1 VITGAEVQAVA
12 RAPVAATVDSSR
24 GPDRLREASEQ
35 LEGLFVQYLT
45 KALRATIPNGGN
57 PDAPGADL
65 YSSLLDE
72 HLAQV
77 VANDTRTGIAEA
89 LYRQFT
95 GITQDPPREGRDV

>member
-1 VITGAEVQAVA
+1 MIASIAGAANPATTELGTGG
-12 RAPVAATVDSSR
+12 DS
-24 GPDRLREASEQ
+24 DKLREASEQ
-35 LEGLFVQYLT
+35 LEGIFVQFLT
-45 KALRATIPNGGN
+45 KALRSTIPDGGN

-95 GITQDPPREGRDV
+95 ALAQDSPREGSDV